1 MPTIPSRRERKKA
14 KTRDRLLEAAMTNFA
29 TRGMTA
35 TRVEDVTESADVAKG
50 AFYNYF
56 DSKDAL
62 IAELVAHGVEILL
75 ERHIVPAVKDA
86 APPTPSGRARAALEA
101 HARFFAEK
109 PEFLLLF
116 HQARGLLQ
124 LRERENARL
133 HDVFEAY
140 LKRVGDAVFG
150 AGTSA
155 PPEGKRVDA
164 AAALVGALSGY
175 LSFRVALGFEKSD
188 ARLAVDLAVAGLDAI
203 A

>member
-35 TRVEDVTESADVAKG
+35 TRIEDVTETADVAKG

-56 DSKDAL
+56 ESKDAL
-62 IAELVAHGVEILL
+62 IAELVAQGVEILL
-75 ERHIVPAVKDA
+75 DRYVAPAVKKA
-86 APPTPSGRARAALEA
+86 APPADLARAALEA

-124 LRERENARL
+124 LREKENARL
-133 HDVFEAY
+133 HGVFEAY
-140 LKRVGDAVFG
+140 LKRVGEAVFG
-150 AGTSA
+150 SGPEA
-155 PPEGKRVDA
+155 PPEARRVDA

-175 LSFRVALGFEKSD
+175 LSFRIALGLEKSD
-188 ARLAVDLAVAGLDAI
+188 ARPAIELAVAGLGAL
-203 A
+203 